1 MARQFS
7 IGPIRPN
14 GKQPSPWRLRI
25 FQAAILIS
33 FALLVFR
40 LYEVQFVLGS
50 TYVQQANENRLDQVS
65 IPAPRGI
72 ITDRY
77 GVPLAVNVASA
88 NVTVTPALLPD
99 NEDDTNAVLQRLA
112 GLINIPLS
120 GPVTI
125 NDKGLPQKSLMTL
138 VNEEKGVAPYRPIV
152 VRTDVDQEIARVII
166 GEKSALPGVDVEW
179 VSVRDYP
186 TGALTS
192 QIIGYMGPIPYDPKH
207 PEIAEEY
214 KARGYVLDRD
224 RIGYDGIEFTEDDI
238 LSGQPGVQTVVRDVA
253 GQIVQKIGDPRT
265 PVPGHN
271 LQLTI
276 DVQLQQLVQKALTDE
291 ITFLNSYYNK
301 TVTERGVVI
310 VSNPKTGEILSMV
323 SWPTYDNERFA
334 RNIDFPYYQKV
345 SQDPL
350 HPLFNQAVGSLY
362 PPGSIFKTL
371 TLTAALE
378 EGVITPEKEIFD
390 PGHISLVNRYY
401 ANDPG
406 QAQNFVCWIER
417 STGKGHGYVD
427 ARHAIAWSCDVYF
440 YKVGGGYDDEVPD
453 IGLNINRLHDWMQIF
468 GFGHGVGVELPGDQN
483 IDVVQVVP
491 NPDWKRRT
499 WGENWSTGDTYN
511 SAFGQGYV
519 LTTPIQMLNVLNSI
533 IDDGRVARLTLV
545 HQLTDSEGHI
555 TQPFIPDIHD
565 MRQDLQAYWP
575 TVEWHNGQAYPGTLS
590 QSMQVVRD
598 GMRMAVTIEGGTALA
613 AALPYVEVAGKTGTA
628 EYCDDNAARLDLCQ
642 PGNWPAHAWFMAYA
656 PYKDPEIS
664 VIAFVYNGS
673 EGALVALP
681 VVKQVIDDYYK
692 LKSKRAAE
700 QARNEQLGITPTAG
714 PPSISITDLPFVP
727 IAPPGVGT
735 PHAGD

>member
-1 MARQFS
+1 MSHSF
-7 IGPIRPN
+7 PIRSFRPN
-14 GKQPSPWRLRI
+14 GQSPNPWRLRV
-25 FQAAILIS
+25 FQAVIILS
-33 FALLVFR
+33 FGFLVFR
-40 LYEVQFVLGS
+40 LYQVQFVEGS
-50 TYVQQANENRLDQVS
+50 TYVQQANDNRLDQVS

-99 NEDDTNAVLQRLA
+99 NEDDTTAVLQRLA

-125 NDKGLPQKSLMTL
+125 NDKGLPQKSLSTL
-138 VNEEKGVAPYRPIV
+138 VNEEKGIAPYRPIV
-152 VRTDVDQEIARVII
+152 VATDIDQEIARTII
-166 GEKSALPGVDVEW
+166 GEKSTLPGVDVEW

-192 QIIGYMGPIPYDPKH
+192 QIIGYMGPIPDRLADQYT
-207 PEIAEEY
+207 
-214 KARGYVLDRD
+214 ARGYVLDRD

-253 GQIVQKIGDPRT
+253 GQIVQNIGDPRP

-271 LQLTI
+271 IQLTI

-291 ITFLNSYYNK
+291 ITFLNSYYGK
-301 TVTERGVVI
+301 TVTEQGVVI

-334 RNIDFPYYQKV
+334 RNIDYPYYEKV

-378 EGVITPEKEIFD
+378 EGVITPDKLIFD
-390 PGHISLVNRYY
+390 PGHITLVNRYY

-406 QAQNFVCWIER
+406 KAQTFVCWIER
-417 STGKGHGYVD
+417 TTHKGHGYVD

-440 YKVGGGYDDEVPD
+440 YKVGGGFGDEVPGLGLD
-453 IGLNINRLHDWMQIF
+453 ITRLGDWMKIF
-468 GFGHGVGVELPGDQN
+468 GLGHGVGVELPGDQN
-483 IDVVQVVP
+483 IQNVQIIP
-491 NPDWKRRT
+491 TPDWKRRT

-519 LTTPIQMLNVLNSI
+519 LVTPIQMLNVINSV
-533 IDDGRVARLTLV
+533 IDDGYVARLTLV
-545 HQLTDSEGHI
+545 HQLTDAEGHV
-555 TQPFIPDIHD
+555 TQPFAPDIHD
-565 MRQDLQAYWP
+565 MRTALQAYWP
-575 TVEWHNGQAYPGTLS
+575 NGENHNGAAYPGTLS

-598 GMRMAVTIEGGTALA
+598 GMRMAVTDPQGTAVGV
-613 AALPYVEVAGKTGTA
+613 ALPYVDVAGKTGTA
-628 EYCDDNAARLDLCQ
+628 EYCDDNAAKLNLCQ

-656 PYKDPEIS
+656 PWEDPEIS

-681 VVKQVIDDYYK
+681 VVRQVMADYYQ
-692 LKSKRAAE
+692 LKAKRAAE
-700 QARNEQLGITPTAG
+700 QQANEERGITPTAG
-714 PPSISITDLPFVP
+714 PPSFSITELPFVP
-727 IAPPGVGT
+727 IVPPGVGT
-735 PHAGD
+735 PHPGD

>member
-1 MARQFS
+1 MSHSF
-7 IGPIRPN
+7 PIHSFRPN
-14 GKQPSPWRLRI
+14 GQNHNPWRLRA
-25 FQAAILIS
+25 FQAAIVLA
-33 FALLVFR
+33 FGFLVFR
-40 LYEVQFVLGS
+40 LYQVQFIEGS
-50 TYVQQANENRLDQVS
+50 TYVQQANDNRLDQVS

-99 NEDDTNAVLQRLA
+99 NEDDTTAVLQRLA
-112 GLINIPLS
+112 GLINIPLN

-125 NDKGLPQKSLMTL
+125 NDKGLPQKSLTVL

-152 VRTDVDQEIARVII
+152 VRTDVDQEIARTII
-166 GEKSALPGVDVEW
+166 GEKSTLPGVDVEW

-192 QIIGYMGPIPYDPKH
+192 QLIGYMGPIPNRLADQ
-207 PEIAEEY
+207 Y

-238 LSGQPGVQTVVRDVA
+238 LAGQPGVQTVVRDVA
-253 GQIVQKIGDPRT
+253 GQIVQKIGDPRQ

-291 ITFLNSYYNK
+291 ITFLNSYYGK

-334 RNIDFPYYQKV
+334 RNIDYPYYQKV

-350 HPLFNQAVGSLY
+350 RPLFNQAVGSLY

-378 EGVITPEKEIFD
+378 EGVVTPEKEIFD

-401 ANDPG
+401 QNDPG
-406 QAQNFVCWIER
+406 KAQNFVCWIER
-417 STGKGHGYVD
+417 TTHKGHGYVD

-440 YKVGGGYDDEVPD
+440 YKVGGGYGDEVPGLGLD
-453 IGLNINRLHDWMQIF
+453 ITRLGDWMKIF
-468 GFGHGVGVELPGDQN
+468 GIGHGVGVELPGDQTIQN
-483 IDVVQVVP
+483 VQIIP
-491 NPDWKRRT
+491 TPDWKRRT

-519 LTTPIQMLNVLNSI
+519 LVTPIQMLNVINSI
-533 IDDGRVARLTLV
+533 IDDGYVARLTLV
-545 HQLTDSEGHI
+545 HQLTDAEGHV
-555 TQPFIPDIHD
+555 TQPFTPDIHD
-565 MRQDLQAYWP
+565 MRTALQAYWP
-575 TVEWHNGQAYPGTLS
+575 NGENHDGAAYPGTLS

-598 GMRMAVTIEGGTALA
+598 GMRMAVTDPAGTAIG
-613 AALPYVEVAGKTGTA
+613 AALPYVDVAGKTGTA
-628 EYCDDNAARLDLCQ
+628 EYCDDNAAKLDLCQ

-656 PYKDPEIS
+656 PWEDPEIS

-681 VVKQVIDDYYK
+681 VVRQVIADYYQ
-692 LKSKRAAE
+692 LKAKRAAE
-700 QARNEQLGITPTAG
+700 QQANEERGITPTAG
-714 PPSISITDLPFVP
+714 PPSFSITELPFVP
-727 IAPPGVGT
+727 IVPPGVGT
-735 PHAGD
+735 PHPGD